1 MELPMILMGK
11 TIPSIA
17 DSGSEENII
26 SNEVILALGL
36 IINDA
41 PEHQRE
47 FRMGNNRIVI
57 ALGRIVVACTF
68 ARDQSVQLQCS
79 FYVFQTLIAPVI
91 MGMAF
96 LDETETLTKNKHRLQ
111 PRNAPLQGP
120 LVCASLNNPR
130 RRLRCFVVPEGV
142 RYVDRAEKQK
152 CKTLVNADTGSEL
165 DLVSLD
171 FCMRRNLGIRRLD
184 EGYSEI
190 QFADGSIGSLVGQV
204 KLRVPIRRWTGDVLG
219 RTFYVFPGLTCDMLF
234 GEEFLDDFDAFD
246 TYRDTVHL
254 EDDLEI
260 AQVSTIV
267 WLKAHEKLFLWPFQ
281 SRRRNSHNDTL
292 IPEMKSFGV
301 VLDAESGVTATT
313 AQTDGDQNVGNSGSG
328 LEEVF
333 PQPAATQ
340 STKSPRRLLAARR
353 RAVHRLRHPP
363 HLGKLVYFNWKGY
376 KTKRNTATSSK
387 PDLDAQIDELDARE
401 NRRREEIK
409 RMIESLPLQER
420 AKITKLEVEKTA
432 AFYRDRSNL
441 IRLRDK
447 YKVDS
452 VSQRTS

>member
-1 MELPMILMGK
+1 MELPMILMGE
-11 TIPSIA
+11 TIPSTA

-36 IINDA
+36 IIDDA
-41 PEHQRE
+41 PQHQRE

-68 ARDQSVQLQCS
+68 ARDQSVQLQCC
-79 FYVFQTLIAPVI
+79 FYVFQTLIAPLI

-204 KLRVPIRRWTGDVLG
+204 KLRVPIGRWTGDVLG
-219 RTFYVFPGLTCDMLF
+219 RTFYVFPDLTCDMLF
-234 GEEFLDDFDAFD
+234 GEEFLDEFDAFD
-246 TYRDTVHL
+246 TYRDTVYL

-267 WLKAHEKLFLWPFQ
+267 WLRAHERFLLWPLQ
-281 SRRRNSHNDTL
+281 SRRQNSHNDTL
-292 IPEMKSFGV
+292 VPEMKSSEV

-313 AQTDGDQNVGNSGSG
+313 AQSDGDQNVENSGSGLEEVSPQPAGTQSDGGQNVENSGSG

-340 STKSPRRLLAARR
+340 STKSPHSRDLLNTPSGAVPVSKKMSIVKSVYNWLLAAQR

-363 HLGKLVYFNWKGY
+363 ILGKLVYINGKGHQ
-376 KTKRNTATSSK
+376 N
-387 PDLDAQIDELDARE
+387 
-401 NRRREEIK
+401 
-409 RMIESLPLQER
+409 
-420 AKITKLEVEKTA
+420 
-432 AFYRDRSNL
+432 
-441 IRLRDK
+441 
-447 YKVDS
+447 
-452 VSQRTS
+452 